1 MKYPTRGNWSLIY
14 YDFQQQCYPP
24 IQDTST
30 LTQIFPNIHVIKEEF
45 ILIVAL
51 LVFCFIENLMK
62 YDQNSSPF
70 FFHSIPWLSP
80 TCSLPTSSYFG
91 YPVKSSQ
98 YCLYMHRGGAII
110 QILVNLHVVMLSK
123 TTTPQLLLTTN
134 SSLVKS
140 EV

>member
-14 YDFQQQCYPP
+14 YDFQQQCYLP
-24 IQDTST
+24 IQEASA
-30 LTQIFPNIHVIKEEF
+30 LTQIFPNIHVIKEEL

-51 LVFCFIENLMK
+51 PVFCFIENLMK

-70 FFHSIPWLSP
+70 FSIHFLGCLPHVLSQ
-80 TCSLPTSSYFG
+80 LHLYFG

>member
-51 LVFCFIENLMK
+51 PVFCFIENLMK

-70 FFHSIPWLSP
+70 FPFNSLAVFHMFSPNFILFWISSQIQLVLFIYAYGWGHHLDLGKP
-80 TCSLPTSSYFG
+80 TCG
-91 YPVKSSQ
+91 YV
-98 YCLYMHRGGAII
+98 I
-110 QILVNLHVVMLSK
+110 QNNHPLVTVNY
-123 TTTPQLLLTTN
+123 Q
-134 SSLVKS
+134 
-140 EV
+140 